1 MKHGNGMEWK
11 YDENMRRSTN
21 EKRDW
26 NDWNKARES
35 SHPEK

>member
-1 MKHGNGMEWK
+1 MEPIFGVE